1 MPLRKR
7 DILTEFGGLA
17 HASPQFLSHSR
28 PVSGRVTLPP
38 NFCPGL
44 GAAMAVTFR
53 FANLDDV
60 QTIAEFQIAMAR
72 ETEEVRLD
80 PGICTAGVRGLFDDP
95 AFGRYHV
102 AEIGDVVVGSTLVTY
117 EWSDWRNGVV
127 WWIQSVYVKPEFR
140 RRGVYSG
147 LYARI
152 RGLAEADPKV
162 RGIRLYV
169 DRRNVPAQQVYERL
183 GMNGDHYQVF
193 EWMK

>member
-1 MPLRKR
+1 M
-7 DILTEFGGLA
+7 
-17 HASPQFLSHSR
+17 HAMSVIYRYADLED
-28 PVSGRVTLPP
+28 LK
-38 NFCPGL
+38 
-44 GAAMAVTFR
+44 
-53 FANLDDV
+53 
-60 QTIAEFQIAMAR
+60 TIAEFQIAMAW
-72 ETEEVRLD
+72 ETEELRLD
-80 PGICTAGVRGLFDDP
+80 PAVCAAGVRGLLEDP

-147 LYARI
+147 IYNRI
-152 RGLAEADPKV
+152 RGLAQEDPKV

-169 DRRNVPAQQVYERL
+169 DRRNTSAQQVYERL